1 MQELPPLSGWPT
13 YSSFVHYPSDPHK
26 KEPRQHRHLRKK
38 YYRYI
43 RKPYLKKK

>member
-1 MQELPPLSGWPT
+1 MQELPPISGWPV
-13 YSSFVHYPSDPHK
+13 YSSFIHYLSSAEKQEPKYHK
-26 KEPRQHRHLRKK
+26 HLRKK